1 MRRCRERRRRHVVL
15 VQLPMLSTGIEAMIS
30 TGWLAPEARADRK
43 AIARTIGH
51 LAACALASG
60 LEPPA

>member
-1 MRRCRERRRRHVVL
+1 MRRYRERRRREIVL
-15 VQLPMLSTGIEAMIS
+15 VRLPMLAAGIEAMIS
-30 TGWLAPEARADRK
+30 TGWLAPAARADRK
-43 AIARTIGH
+43 AIARAIGH